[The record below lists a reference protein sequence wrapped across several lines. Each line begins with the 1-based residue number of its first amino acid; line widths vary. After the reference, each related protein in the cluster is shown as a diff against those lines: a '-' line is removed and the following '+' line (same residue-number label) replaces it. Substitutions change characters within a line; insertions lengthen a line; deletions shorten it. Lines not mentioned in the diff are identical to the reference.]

1 MADDDTQNTGGTD
14 NAANQDNTG
23 QQSQDGGNQQQ
34 DSRDDTT
41 RQQIADDVRQDAK
54 DQGKTLTQAEV
65 DKIVA
70 DRVARERKKFGDYDD
85 LKKKAAEFDKIKES
99 QKTELEKAKDRE
111 TALAVEL
118 QKYKVAEIRRA
129 AASAAGLDPEFADF
143 ITAADEQ
150 EAEEQ
155 AKKLAERLKA
165 KAPDLKQG
173 TRTSPPPQ
181 RSRDDLLRGIAGFGP
196 R

>member
-70 DRVARERKKFGDYDD
+70 DRVARERKKFADYDD
-85 LKKKAAEFDKIKES
+85 LKKKSAELDKIRDS
-99 QKTELEKAKDRE
+99 QKSELEKAKDRE

>member
-1 MADDDTQNTGGTD
+1 MVDDDTQNTGGTD
-14 NAANQDNTG
+14 DAANQDNAG

-70 DRVARERKKFGDYDD
+70 DRVARERKKFADYDD
-85 LKKKAAEFDKIKES
+85 LKKKSAELDKIRDS
-99 QKTELEKAKDRE
+99 QKSELEKAKDRE

>member
-14 NAANQDNTG
+14 DAANQNDNS
-23 QQSQDGGNQQQ
+23 QQSQNGGNQAQ
-34 DSRDDTT
+34 DQRDDTT
-41 RQQIADDVRQDAK
+41 RQIADDVRQDAK
-54 DQGKTLTQAEV
+54 DQGKTLTQTEV

-70 DRVARERKKFGDYDD
+70 DRVARERKKFADYDD
-85 LKKKAAEFDKIKES
+85 LKKKSAELDKIRDS
-99 QKTELEKAKDRE
+99 QKSELEKAKDRE